1 MKNSVQKAP
10 IFDIDLFA
18 QDFVSFLA
26 DRERRNPQRAKIV
39 VVSDERWDDLLAVTA
54 PYRGD
59 HGNVDQ
65 RIGIAYAIKQPIT
78 HKEIPDLIKT
88 LFPELAEA
96 MSASDLIVALNM
108 QTLTHPMGKDPEQA
122 FNSVFNNIVIL
133 CEKAL
138 VAHGYQNLSPVADSL
153 SFMKHYSAVRYII
166 SK

>member
-54 PYRGD
+54 PYRRD
-59 HGNVDQ
+59 PGNVDQ
-65 RIGIAYAIKQPIT
+65 RIGIAFAIT
-78 HKEIPDLIKT
+78 YKEIPDLIKT

-96 MSASDLIVALNM
+96 MSASDLVVALNM

-138 VAHGYQNLSPVADSL
+138 VAHGYQNLNPIADSL
-153 SFMKHYSAVRYII
+153 SFVKHYSAVRYII